1 MIEAGERARNEVGAP
16 DPQVQV
22 KASGAVGVASAP
34 ADKSMEAL
42 FEEWGE
48 FLEKLKDSRDLPIVA
63 LVKALKFY
71 LDNVDANVFIDF
83 APLDRRIFAYRIRN
97 NEMVKEISFYTVDG
111 LEFGFRQ
118 RAYYSFKRKVY
129 GNLGF
134 FIDHLARSEV
144 IE

>member
-1 MIEAGERARNEVGAP
+1 MVQNKNGNEMGAP

-22 KASGAVGVASAP
+22 KASGAREVASASL
-34 ADKSMEAL
+34 DKSMEAL

-71 LDNVDANVFIDF
+71 RDNIDADVFIDF

-118 RAYYSFKRKVY
+118 RAYYSFKHKVY

-134 FIDHLARSEV
+134 SIDHLARSEV

>member
-1 MIEAGERARNEVGAP
+1 MVQNKNGNEMGAP
-16 DPQVQV
+16 DPQVKV
-22 KASGAVGVASAP
+22 SGAVGVASAP
-34 ADKSMEAL
+34 TDKSMEAL

-71 LDNVDANVFIDF
+71 RDHVDADVFIDF

-118 RAYYSFKRKVY
+118 RAYYSFKHKVY

-134 FIDHLARSEV
+134 SIDHLARSEV

>member
-1 MIEAGERARNEVGAP
+1 MVQNKTGNEMGAP

-34 ADKSMEAL
+34 ADKSREAL

-71 LDNVDANVFIDF
+71 RDHVDTDVFIDF
-83 APLDRRIFAYRIRN
+83 APLDRRIFAYKIISN
-97 NEMVKEISFYTVDG
+97 DLIKEIVFYTIDG
-111 LEFGFRQ
+111 IEFWFSQ
-118 RAYYSFKRKVY
+118 RAYYVLDKKHYGRLSFCV
-129 GNLGF
+129 
-134 FIDHLARSEV
+134 DHLARTEV

>member
-1 MIEAGERARNEVGAP
+1 MRSSNEGGNEVGAP

-34 ADKSMEAL
+34 ADKSREASL

-71 LDNVDANVFIDF
+71 RDHVDANIFIDF
-83 APLDRRIFAYRIRN
+83 APLDRRIFAYKIGDRFGWIR
-97 NEMVKEISFYTVDG
+97 FYTVDG
-111 LEFGFRQ
+111 LEI
-118 RAYYSFKRKVY
+118 SFEWLYDLNTLAVY
-129 GNLGF
+129 F
-134 FIDHLARSEV
+134 DHLARTEV
-144 IE
+144 YEG